1 MIRHATIADL
11 PACVKLACEF
21 FSNFLLAHGVPVR
34 PDDVE
39 RVAIM
44 AITNNQMV
52 VIDHDGEINGVAAW
66 IVDGHPANSKIK
78 IFYEIIW
85 CVKSKFKTDTLLLLR
100 TMEREA
106 KASGAAFMVMANMAT
121 ETETQVR
128 RILTKNKYTFLE
140 THYSKDL
147 KQGGM

>member
-1 MIRHATIADL
+1 MIRKATMGDL
-11 PACVKLACEF
+11 APCVKLACEF
-21 FSNFLLAHGVPVR
+21 FSPFLTKHGVPVR

-44 AITNNQMV
+44 AITNNQML
-52 VIDHDGEINGVAAW
+52 VIDHDGEICGITAW
-66 IVDGHPANSKIK
+66 IIDGHPANSKIK

-85 CVKSKFKTDTLLLLR
+85 CVKSRFKTDTLLLLR

-121 ETETQVR
+121 DIEAQIR
-128 RILTKNKYTFLE
+128 RILTKKRYTFLE
-140 THYSKDL
+140 THYGKAL
-147 KQGGM
+147 